1 MRAAGVYV
9 SDVIGNLLK
18 PEIAELIGERKF
30 SELRTMLCEFP
41 APDIAEIIHDVDPD
55 DCAVMLRLLPTPLA
69 ADVLEH
75 LDVEDLEPVLR
86 ALGNEHVA
94 GILNEMEPDDRTA
107 ILEELPA
114 KATQR
119 LLNLLSPEE
128 RSIAVTLLG
137 YPEGSIARR
146 MTPEY
151 VMIKEDWTVERVIA
165 HLRRI
170 GRQLES
176 FNQLFVVEPGGKL
189 VGVVRLRSVL
199 VAGPEVPISELIEPQ
214 TISLHAYDPQEEAVE
229 AFKKYDVT
237 TLPVVDSGERL
248 VGVLTVDDV
257 LDISEEEATEDM
269 QKMGGMQ
276 ALDSS
281 YMQTGMFGMIRKR
294 VGWLVLLFLGQML
307 TASAMGHYED
317 ELAAA
322 LVLALFIPL
331 IISSGG
337 NSGSQASTLI
347 IRAIAVRD
355 IDLRDWAKVFRRE
368 LFSGLLLG
376 LILAAIGFARI
387 FFSPNREAIFT
398 EHYGMLGLAVS
409 LSIVAVVCFGS
420 LVGAMLP
427 FLLSRLKLDPA
438 VCSAP
443 FVATFVDVTGIIIY
457 FSVAQLVLR
466 GTLL

>member
-1 MRAAGVYV
+1 M
-9 SDVIGNLLK
+9 IGNLLK
-18 PEIAELIGERKF
+18 PELHALIEQRNF
-30 SELRTMLCEFP
+30 TELRHALCEFP
-41 APDIAEIIHDVDPD
+41 AADIAEILADLEPE
-55 DCAVMLRLLPTPLA
+55 DCAVMLRVLPNHLA

-75 LDVEDLEPVLR
+75 QEVEDLERVLR
-86 ALGNEHVA
+86 ALGNEDVA
-94 GILNEMEPDDRTA
+94 RILDEMEPDDRTA

-119 LLNLLSPEE
+119 LINMLSPSE
-128 RSIAVTLLG
+128 RKIAVTLLG

-151 VMIKEDWTVERVIA
+151 VMIKENWTVADILG
-165 HLRRI
+165 HLRQI
-170 GRQLES
+170 GKKLES
-176 FNQLFVVEPGGKL
+176 FNKLFVVAPSGEL

-199 VAGPEVPISELIEPQ
+199 ISSGETPVSELMEPQ
-214 TISLHAYDPQEEAVE
+214 TISLNANDPQEEAVE
-229 AFKKYDVT
+229 AFKKYDRTV
-237 TLPVVDSGERL
+237 LPVLDSGHRL
-248 VGVLTVDDV
+248 VGVVTVDDV

-276 ALDSS
+276 ALDAS
-281 YMQTGMFGMIRKR
+281 YLQTSLFSMIRKR
-294 VGWLVLLFLGQML
+294 VGWLILLFLGQML

-317 ELAAA
+317 ELATA

-355 IDLRDWAKVFRRE
+355 VALRDWARVFRRE
-368 LFSGLLLG
+368 LVSGLMLG
-376 LILAAIGFARI
+376 LILAAIGFVRI
-387 FFSPNREAIFT
+387 VFSPNREAIFT
-398 EHYGMLGLAVS
+398 EHYVLLGAAVS
-409 LSIVAVVCFGS
+409 LSIVSVVLFGS
-420 LVGAMLP
+420 VVGAMLP
-427 FLLSRLKLDPA
+427 FLLNKMKLDPA

-443 FVATFVDVTGIIIY
+443 FVATFVDVTGIVIY
-457 FSVAQLVLR
+457 FSVAQLVLK